1 MEKFYNKTL
10 VLYLN
15 IRGYTFLIDYSEIGF
30 ELYSSE
36 RVLFSVRVRLNKVIV
51 ETSKHSVH

>member
-1 MEKFYNKTL
+1 MEKFYNK
-10 VLYLN
+10 N
-15 IRGYTFLIDYSEIGF
+15 NGGYTILIDYSEIGF

-36 RVLFSVRVRLNKVIV
+36 RVLFSVRVRLNKA